1 MKKILIGIGILIVAL
16 IIILAVAVSNLGP
29 IIKTAVNKYGPEIT
43 KTEVKLADV
52 DVSLFTGEAT
62 LGDFLLGNPEGFDS
76 PRAIT
81 VQKVHVNMDEKSILK
96 DPIVIDKIEVL
107 SPHINYE
114 IKGKIDNFRA
124 LLNNIKESTGARE
137 APAEPQK
144 PTPPEG
150 EKPKKNIL
158 IKEFSL
164 KDGKINLAMTQ
175 LKNQK
180 VTATLPDLHLSN
192 IGKNGGTTPAQA
204 VQIIF
209 NAIYKEIQSQQVRE
223 VLNEQ
228 LKELGK
234 NFDNLKIDTQGQLD
248 EALKQGQKEL
258 DSAADSVKDKVK
270 GLFGN

>member
-150 EKPKKNIL
+150 KKPKKNIL

-164 KDGKINLAMTQ
+164 KDGKVNLAMTQ

>member
-1 MKKILIGIGILIVAL
+1 MKKILIGIGILIVAV
-16 IIILAVAVSNLGP
+16 IIILVVAVSNLGP

-76 PRAIT
+76 PRAMT

-124 LLNNIKESTGARE
+124 LLNNIKETTGARE
-137 APAEPQK
+137 APAEPKK

-158 IKEFSL
+158 IKEFTL
-164 KDGKINLAMTQ
+164 KDGKVNLAMTR

-180 VTATLPDLHLSN
+180 VTTTLPDLHLSN

-209 NAIYKEIQSQQVRE
+209 NAIYDEIQSQQVRE
-223 VLNEQ
+223 ALNKQ

-248 EALKQGQKEL
+248 EALKQGEKEL
-258 DSAADSVKDKVK
+258 DSAADSVKDEVK